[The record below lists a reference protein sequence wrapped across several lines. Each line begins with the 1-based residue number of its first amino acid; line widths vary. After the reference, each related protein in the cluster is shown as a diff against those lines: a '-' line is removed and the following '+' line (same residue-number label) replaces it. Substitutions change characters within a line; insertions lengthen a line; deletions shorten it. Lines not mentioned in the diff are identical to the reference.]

1 MNTAPSKN
9 DISIARKMTD
19 LARERGSQS
28 DDDLRAEGFTTEEI
42 RRCTPLAAKMLR
54 DADMPVAA

>member
-1 MNTAPSKN
+1 MDHAPTAHDKKL
-9 DISIARKMTD
+9 ARQMTE

-42 RRCTPLAAKMLR
+42 RRCAPLAAKMLR
-54 DADMPVAA
+54 DANMPVAA